1 MEVGMAEA
9 AKAILVPDY
18 LTVRELAELIESSP
32 IDVMKKLIA
41 NGIMASINQQI
52 DFDTAAIVI
61 EEMGFT
67 AQSASIVA
75 AEVEEEKRAEEREE
89 KWNVMY
95 KGETPDTLTYR
106 PPIITI
112 LGHVDHGKTTLL
124 DTIRKTTV
132 VDGEAGGITQH
143 IGAYQAKHD
152 GKQLTFLDTP
162 GHEAF
167 TEMRARGAQGADIG
181 ILVVAAD
188 DGVMP
193 TTREA
198 LDHARAANVP
208 IVVAITKVDRRNAN
222 IEMVKQ
228 QLAELELIPDD
239 WDGNTMMIPVDS
251 LSGLGVEDLLEAL
264 ILVADDNEIV
274 ANPTGVL
281 RGITVEA
288 EVDKSRGTMATLL
301 VMNGTMKLGDS
312 IVVGQSY
319 GKIKAMFDP
328 SGKKVKEA
336 KPSTPVSVLGL
347 NTPPEP
353 GVTFEIVSNDKEAR
367 VIVEQRKLEA
377 QENARSGNIGEAVTL
392 EELFS
397 QFKSGTTKEL
407 AVILKAD
414 VQGSIQ
420 PIVDGLQNMSGQN
433 EEGIEIRVL
442 RQEVGNVTESDVMLA
457 SASGA
462 IIVGFNANADNA
474 AQASA
479 EAQGVNIRKY
489 DIIYKLFED
498 IDLALT
504 GMLEPK
510 YENKVIGV
518 AEVRQIFKIPRG
530 GLIAGSMIKEGEAR
544 RNSKARLKR
553 GNKIIIDNTTVSS
566 LKRFQDDVREVRSG
580 FECGIGLD
588 GFNDYKEGDLI
599 EFFVRQRVN

>member
-1 MEVGMAEA
+1 MAEA

-18 LTVRELAELIESSP
+18 LSVRELAELIESSP

-67 AQSASIVA
+67 AQSATLAA
-75 AEVEEEKRAEEREE
+75 AEEEEEKRAEQREE

-95 KGETPDTLTYR
+95 EGETPESLQTR
-106 PPIITI
+106 PPIVTI

-124 DTIRKTTV
+124 DTIRKSAV
-132 VDGEAGGITQH
+132 ADGEAGGITQH
-143 IGAYQAKHD
+143 IGAYQVKHND
-152 GKQLTFLDTP
+152 SILTFLDTP

-167 TEMRARGAQGADIG
+167 TAMRARGAQGADIA

-208 IVVAITKVDRRNAN
+208 LVVAITKVDRRNAN
-222 IEMVKQ
+222 PERVKQ
-228 QLAELELIPDD
+228 QLSELELVADD
-239 WDGNTMMIPVDS
+239 WDGDTMMIQVDS

-274 ANPTGVL
+274 ANPDGVL
-281 RGITVEA
+281 RGVVVES

-301 VMNGTMKLGDS
+301 VMNGTMKRGDS
-312 IVVGQSY
+312 IIAGVSY
-319 GKIKAMFDP
+319 GKVKAMFDS
-328 SGKKVKEA
+328 SGKQVSEA
-336 KPSTPVSVLGL
+336 GPSTPVSVLGL

-353 GVTFEIVSNDKEAR
+353 GMTFEIVSSDKEAR
-367 VIVEQRKLEA
+367 LLAEQRKMDA
-377 QENARSGNIGEAVTL
+377 TENARGANIGGAVTL
-392 EELFS
+392 EELFK
-397 QFKSGTTKEL
+397 QFKSGSTKEL
-407 AVILKAD
+407 ALILKAD

-420 PIVDGLQNMSGQN
+420 PIVDELRNMSGKN
-433 EEGIEIRVL
+433 EEGIEIRIL
-442 RQEVGNVTESDVMLA
+442 RQEVGNITESDVMLA

-462 IIVGFNANADNA
+462 IVVGFNTEADNA
-474 AQASA
+474 ALATA
-479 EAQGVNIRKY
+479 EAQGVDVRKY
-489 DIIYKLFED
+489 KIIYKLFED

-530 GLIAGSMIKEGEAR
+530 GNIGGCMIKEGEAR
-544 RNSKARLKR
+544 RNAKARLKR
-553 GNKIIIDNTTVSS
+553 GNKILIDNTTVSS
-566 LKRFQDDVREVRSG
+566 LKRFQDDVREVRTG
-580 FECGIGLD
+580 FECGIGLE